1 MGELVNSSIRQF
13 SYSHILTFIGQESD
27 AVMERLSYLIRRLLL
42 VVPTFIGITVVC
54 FALTRFLPG
63 GPVEM
68 RLMRMK
74 GLGNAA
80 AEGGGGTVA
89 GRNQVTEE
97 YKKQLESQFGFDKP
111 IARQYWDW
119 LVVNRM
125 GMDIPSYDYPDRTAW
140 QLIRSRIPVSLWFGF
155 VSFVLTYLI
164 CIPLGIAKALRHRK
178 PFDAVSSVVIFMAY
192 AVPSF
197 ALAMVLKMTLCGT
210 VEGFFDIFPLGGL
223 ASDFDLEP
231 SALRAFA
238 DRAWHMALPVACYVA
253 GSFAML
259 TLLMKNSLLDQIS
272 SDYVR
277 TVIAKGATRRRA
289 VWGHAFRNALI
300 PIATGL
306 GPMIGLLFAG
316 SIIIENIFEIPGM
329 GRLSWDALIG
339 RDYAVFLAL
348 LALTASFQLVG
359 NLVSDLLYVVIDP
372 RIDFSGRR

>member
-1 MGELVNSSIRQF
+1 
-13 SYSHILTFIGQESD
+13 
-27 AVMERLSYLIRRLLL
+27 MERVAYLVRRLLL
-42 VVPTFIGITVVC
+42 VIPTFIGITIVC

-74 GLGNAA
+74 GLAVQGATGAA
-80 AEGGGGTVA
+80 SAA
-89 GRNQVTEE
+89 QGRNQVTEE
-97 YKKQLESQFGFDKP
+97 YRKQLEAQFGFDKP
-111 IARQYWDW
+111 VLRQYWDW

-125 GMDIPSYDYPDRTAW
+125 GLSIPSYDYPDRTAG
-140 QLIRSRIPVSLWFGF
+140 QLIRSRIPVSLWFGLA
-155 VSFVLTYLI
+155 SFLLTYLV

-178 PFDAVSSVVIFMAY
+178 PFDAVSSVIVFMAY

-210 VEGFFDIFPLGGL
+210 VEGLFDIFPLGGL

-231 SALRAFA
+231 SFWVAVA
-238 DRAWHMALPVACYVA
+238 DRAWHMVLPVACYVA

-259 TLLMKNSLLDQIS
+259 TILMKNSLLDQIS
-272 SDYVR
+272 ADYVR
-277 TVIAKGATRRRA
+277 TVIAKGASRRRA

-306 GPMIGLLFAG
+306 GPLIGLLFAG

-329 GRLSWDALIG
+329 GRLSWDALVG

-348 LALTASFQLVG
+348 LSLTASFQLVG
-359 NLVSDLLYVVIDP
+359 NLISDVLYMIIDP
-372 RIDFSGRR
+372 RVDFNKKG

>member
-1 MGELVNSSIRQF
+1 MI
-13 SYSHILTFIGQESD
+13 
-27 AVMERLSYLIRRLLL
+27 
-42 VVPTFIGITVVC
+42 PTFVGITVVC

-74 GLGNAA
+74 GLGHATAESGGSAA
-80 AEGGGGTVA
+80 A
-89 GRNQVTEE
+89 GRNRITEE
-97 YKKQLESQFGFDKP
+97 YRKQLEVQFGFDKP
-111 IARQYWDW
+111 IVRQYWDW
-119 LVVNRM
+119 LVANRM

-140 QLIRSRIPVSLWFGF
+140 QLIRSRIPVSLWFGL

-164 CIPLGIAKALRHRK
+164 CIPHGIAKALRHGK
-178 PFDAVSSVVIFMAY
+178 PFDAISSAVIFMAY

-197 ALAMVLKMTLCGT
+197 SLAMVLKMTLCGT
-210 VEGFFDIFPLGGL
+210 VEGLADVFPLGGL
-223 ASDFDLEP
+223 VSDFDFEP
-231 SALRAFA
+231 SALRVFA

-253 GSFAML
+253 GSFARL
-259 TLLMKNSLLDQIS
+259 TVLMKTSLLDQVS

-289 VWGHAFRNALI
+289 IWGHAFRNALI

-329 GRLSWDALIG
+329 GRLSWDALVG

-359 NLVSDLLYVVIDP
+359 NLVSDILYMIIDP
-372 RIDFSGRR
+372 RVDFNKKV

>member
-1 MGELVNSSIRQF
+1 
-13 SYSHILTFIGQESD
+13 
-27 AVMERLSYLIRRLLL
+27 MERVAYLIRRLLL
-42 VVPTFIGITVVC
+42 VIPTFVGITIVC

-74 GLGNAA
+74 GLSAQGAAGAPAA
-80 AEGGGGTVA
+80 AQ

-97 YKKQLESQFGFDKP
+97 YRRQLESQFGFDKP
-111 IARQYWDW
+111 LARQYWDW

-125 GMDIPSYDYPDRTAW
+125 GMSIPSYDYPDRTAW
-140 QLIRSRIPVSLWFGF
+140 QLIRSRIPVSLWFGLA
-155 VSFVLTYLI
+155 SFVLTYLI
-164 CIPLGIAKALRHRK
+164 CIPLGIAKALRHGK
-178 PFDAVSSVVIFMAY
+178 AFDAVSSVVVFMAY

-197 ALAMVLKMTLCGT
+197 ALAMVLKMAFCGT
-210 VEGFFDIFPLGGL
+210 VEGLFDVFPLGGL
-223 ASDFDLEP
+223 ASDFDFEP
-231 SALRAFA
+231 SCLRAFA
-238 DRAWHMALPVACYVA
+238 DRVWHMALPVACYVA

-259 TLLMKNSLLDQIS
+259 TILMKNSLLDQIS

-277 TVIAKGATRRRA
+277 TVIAKGASRRRA
-289 VWGHAFRNALI
+289 IWGHAFRNALI

-316 SIIIENIFEIPGM
+316 SIIIENVFEIPGM
-329 GRLSWDALIG
+329 GRLSWDALVG

-359 NLVSDLLYVVIDP
+359 NLISDVLYMIIDP
-372 RIDFSGRR
+372 RIDFTRR